1 VECKALD
8 ALEGSQSGTMIHFVN
23 AVAEA
28 IEDEFPDVFID
39 TFAYWYSRKPPKFVK
54 PRDNVIV
61 RLCSIECCF
70 AHPLNDP
77 ACAVNVP
84 FAHDIKKWSSIA
96 KNLYIWDYTTNFSA
110 YNVIFPNFGVL
121 QKNMQFFL
129 ENNAIGV
136 FAQGNGD
143 ATTWGAPTAS
153 SPTCAAT
160 FCPGCYG
167 TPTWTTTRR

>member
-1 VECKALD
+1 MDSSQPILSVTQEDNHQYCQCVECKALD

-77 ACAVNVP
+77 ACAVN
-84 FAHDIKKWSSIA
+84 
-96 KNLYIWDYTTNFSA
+96 
-110 YNVIFPNFGVL
+110 
-121 QKNMQFFL
+121 
-129 ENNAIGV
+129 AI
-136 FAQGNGD
+136 
-143 ATTWGAPTAS
+143 TS
-153 SPTCAAT
+153 
-160 FCPGCYG
+160 
-167 TPTWTTTRR
+167 